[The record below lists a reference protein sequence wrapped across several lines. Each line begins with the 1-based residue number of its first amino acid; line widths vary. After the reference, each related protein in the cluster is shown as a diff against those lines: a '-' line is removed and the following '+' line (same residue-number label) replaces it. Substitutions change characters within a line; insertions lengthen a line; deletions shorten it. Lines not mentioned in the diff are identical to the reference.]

1 MQFDMLYWREWFF
14 KSLRDTFELQLLIW
28 TLWLLIYLP
37 FVNVQT
43 SPQSR
48 FFGRMIHMTLAPP
61 LIYDE
66 ETLICFLRL
75 VPRAPA

>member
-14 KSLRDTFELQLLIW
+14 KSLRDTFELQRLIW

-48 FFGRMIHMTLAPP
+48 FFGRRR
-61 LIYDE
+61 
-66 ETLICFLRL
+66 RL
-75 VPRAPA
+75 HVYPGILP